1 MLEYAIALLLA
12 KEGSAFTLSRVAV
25 HMFEYAIALLLA
37 KMSCDRHRITLT
49 LAEYKRVPG
58 EL

>member
-37 KMSCDRHRITLT
+37 KEGSAFTLSS
-49 LAEYKRVPG
+49 LFAC
-58 EL
+58 